1 MSLSFELDA
10 ELRSDKGKG
19 ASRRLRRAGRL
30 PAILYGGSEPPMP
43 LTLDHDKVLH
53 SLDYEAFYSHILKVK
68 VDGQTHTAVLRDLQ
82 RHPYKPTLV
91 HLDLQRVSGEDTI
104 HMLIPLHIV
113 GQEVSPGLK
122 ASGLLSHELTEVDIT
137 CKAKDLPEYIEV
149 DISGLGL
156 NETIHLS
163 DLKLPAGA
171 QATELLKGEEHD
183 LPVVTI
189 HPRKVGGEEEEAAE
203 GEAAEG
209 EGEA

>member
-68 VDGQTHTAVLRDLQ
+68 VDGQTHSCVLRDLQ

-91 HLDLQRVSGEDTI
+91 HVDLQRVSGDDTI
-104 HMLIPLHIV
+104 HMLIPLHVV
-113 GQEVSPGLK
+113 GQEASPGLK
-122 ASGLLSHELTEVDIT
+122 AGGLLTHELTEVDIT

-156 NETIHLS
+156 NEAIHLS

-171 QATELLKGEEHD
+171 QVTELLKGEEHD

-189 HPRKVGGEEEEAAE
+189 HPRKGGGEEEEAE

>member
-1 MSLSFELDA
+1 MSISFELDA

-30 PAILYGGSEPPMP
+30 PAILYGGNESPMP

-53 SLDYEAFYSHILKVK
+53 SLDYEAFYSHILKVR
-68 VDGQTHTAVLRDLQ
+68 VDGKTHSCVLRDLQ

-91 HLDLQRVSGEDTI
+91 HVDLQRVSGEDII
-104 HMLIPLHIV
+104 HMLVPLHVI
-113 GQEVSPGLK
+113 GQETSPGLK
-122 ASGLLSHELTEVDIT
+122 AGGLLTHDMTEVDIT
-137 CKAKDLPEYIEV
+137 CKASDLPEYIQV
-149 DISGLGL
+149 DISDL
-156 NETIHLS
+156 NLTETIHLS

-189 HPRKVGGEEEEAAE
+189 HTRKGGGEEEEAAE